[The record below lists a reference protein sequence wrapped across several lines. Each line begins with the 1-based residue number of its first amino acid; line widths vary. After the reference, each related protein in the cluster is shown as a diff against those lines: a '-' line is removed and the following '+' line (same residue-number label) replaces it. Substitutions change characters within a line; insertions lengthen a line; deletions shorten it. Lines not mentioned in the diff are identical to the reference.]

1 MGPGLWEGRDRA
13 VLTLSPTGTYLTLFQ
28 MLKIIHLQPERN
40 LVKFFSCFYYK
51 HIILIGK
58 TLNTSFT
65 VIKSKHLSNIPK
77 KILDKN

>member
-1 MGPGLWEGRDRA
+1 MRSRA
-13 VLTLSPTGTYLTLFQ
+13 RPARVWFLRTRKLLQTLSVTNV
-28 MLKIIHLQPERN
+28 QPEGN

>member
-1 MGPGLWEGRDRA
+1 MTLPTAERGRPGQASQGCLWLLQTFK
-13 VLTLSPTGTYLTLFQ
+13 V
-28 MLKIIHLQPERN
+28 INVQPERN
-40 LVKFFSCFYYK
+40 LVTFFSCFYYK